1 MGIRRTSR
9 KGSEDVKGI
18 DEALDK
24 VERLVIILKEAKS
37 FADDLA
43 SMDLQNTLCSITK
56 GMKVDHSLLEK

>member
-1 MGIRRTSR
+1 
-9 KGSEDVKGI
+9 VKGI

-37 FADDLA
+37 LADDLA